1 MLQCQSYLCK
11 VHVKAS
17 LFVYMLIRSVVSCD
31 TDVSH
36 VTSGLVG
43 HGNKKSEYF
52 EFCLVTN

>member
-43 HGNKKSEYF
+43 HGNKKSI
-52 EFCLVTN
+52 L